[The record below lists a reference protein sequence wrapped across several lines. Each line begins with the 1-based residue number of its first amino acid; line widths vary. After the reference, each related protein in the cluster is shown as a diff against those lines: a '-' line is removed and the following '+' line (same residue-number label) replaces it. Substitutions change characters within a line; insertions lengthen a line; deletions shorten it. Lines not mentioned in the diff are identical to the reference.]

1 MLITETKIRIMALF
15 YFVLQSILSFNQN
28 KKKKR
33 DLKVYKID
41 KCIKLL

>member
-28 KKKKR
+28 KKKDTVSESIQNR
-33 DLKVYKID
+33 
-41 KCIKLL
+41 